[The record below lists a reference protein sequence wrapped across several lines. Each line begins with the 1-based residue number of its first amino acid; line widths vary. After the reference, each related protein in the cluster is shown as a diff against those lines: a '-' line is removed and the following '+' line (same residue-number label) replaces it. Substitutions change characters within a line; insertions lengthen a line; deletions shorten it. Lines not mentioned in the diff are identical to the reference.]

1 MQGVHGT
8 VLGVYYPGDTRESV
22 ESVCVCVFQGVHGT
36 VLSVCVIHEI
46 HGTVL
51 SVCVSSRGY
60 VGQ

>member
-8 VLGVYYPGDTRESV
+8 VLGVYYPGDTWESV
-22 ESVCVCVFQGVHGT
+22 VSVCVRVFQGVHGT

>member
-1 MQGVHGT
+1 MQGVHWT

-22 ESVCVCVFQGVHGT
+22 ESVCVFQGVHGT

-46 HGTVL
+46 YGTVL